1 MDTVNIIQIV
11 IGVFQALATVLI
23 AVVLYRQVHNLKRIE
38 VHDQAIQAY
47 NLLNSV
53 AVSSPE
59 NLTAFDTLGRPD
71 TSDDDLSRRRRW
83 CAFIWLE
90 ALQVSFVALESKM
103 IDERYAEQALRQQLE
118 VILKDDLVYWLV
130 LHRGFDPRFAAY
142 CTKIR
147 QRIAP
152 GKPIEF
158 TEEQAIKGVVAEV
171 LGPNTPMQSTGS
183 AGG

>member
-1 MDTVNIIQIV
+1 VTAVESIQIA

-23 AVVLYRQVHNLKRIE
+23 SVVLYRQAQSLKRVEI
-38 VHDQAIQAY
+38 HNQAIQAY

-59 NLTAFDTLGRPD
+59 VLAAFDTLGRPD
-71 TSDDDLSRRRRW
+71 SPDDDSTRRRRW

-90 ALQVSFVALESKM
+90 ALQVAYTALKSRM

-130 LHRGFDPRFAAY
+130 LHRGFDPRFAEY
-142 CTKIR
+142 CTDIR
-147 QRIAP
+147 RRVPPHRPVQFSEDEAIRGVIA
-152 GKPIEF
+152 K
-158 TEEQAIKGVVAEV
+158 
-171 LGPNTPMQSTGS
+171 GPNTPMQPTGS
-183 AGG
+183 SSG